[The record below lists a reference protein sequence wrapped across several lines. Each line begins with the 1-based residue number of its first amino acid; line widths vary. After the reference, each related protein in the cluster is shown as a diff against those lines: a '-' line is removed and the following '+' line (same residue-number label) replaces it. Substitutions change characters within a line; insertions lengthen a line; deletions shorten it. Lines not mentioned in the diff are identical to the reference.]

1 MRFFRALGRGLARF
15 GLWLLMVL
23 AMVVLLVGGTAL
35 FFYQQADEG
44 DLPASGVS
52 FGGTELTVNGYDW
65 TLPVLGG
72 ITEKQIARPG
82 DLTVEDLGSFSSRPE
97 LTLPADFRQDCTAKL
112 TITDETG
119 ATVFD
124 GDAAGYAAFS
134 FVRNGRYQATLRLTW
149 PPLNSK
155 PTGWY
160 DYRFRFTLDL
170 ASDIAIS
177 TDTVKQG
184 EVIAVG
190 ITGLPAGAEA
200 TVETDLGPAWF
211 VPRYDKLIAYIPVAY
226 NREDGD
232 YTIHITA
239 GGHSQDFTVKVLYN
253 PFEKVNLETD
263 TLSGRNAAVAQY
275 QQAIWPLFETHGE
288 TCMWTGVFQE
298 PVEQPNDGLVL
309 SDYGSFEYIGD
320 RTSPSR
326 NTGITYKCHQ
336 GVNVSAPAAGQVV
349 YAGNLELSGGTV
361 VIEHGAGLKSY
372 LYHLSE
378 VSVKEGDTVEA
389 GQLIGKSSTLLQFDM
404 RIGNQSVD
412 PNQALRGIGGLFW
425 R

>member
-1 MRFFRALGRGLARF
+1 MKFFRALGRGLARL

-23 AMVVLLVGGTAL
+23 AMVVLLVGGAAL
-35 FFYQQADEG
+35 FFYQKADES
-44 DLPASGVS
+44 DLPGADAS
-52 FGGTELTVNGYDW
+52 FGGVQLTVNGYDW

-72 ITEKQIARPG
+72 LTKKQLSQAG
-82 DLTVEDLGSFSSRPE
+82 DLTVQELGSFSSQPA
-97 LTLPADFRQDCTAKL
+97 LGLPADFRADCTAKL
-112 TITDETG
+112 TITDDTG
-119 ATVFD
+119 ETVFE
-124 GDAAGYAAFS
+124 GDAAGYGEFA

-149 PPLNSK
+149 PPFNSK

-170 ASDIAIS
+170 ASDISIS
-177 TDTVKQG
+177 ADTVKQG

-200 TVETDLGPAWF
+200 AVETDLGPAWF

-226 NREDGD
+226 NREDGE
-232 YTIHITA
+232 YNIHVTA
-239 GGHSQDFTVKVLYN
+239 GGYSQDFTVTVLYN
-253 PFEKVNLETD
+253 PFEKVTLETD
-263 TLSGRNAAVAQY
+263 TLSGSDAAVAQY
-275 QQAIWPLFETHGE
+275 QQTIWPLFETHGE
-288 TCMWTGVFQE
+288 ECLWSGVFQE

-309 SDYGSFEYIGD
+309 SDYGSFEYIGS

-336 GVNVSAPAAGQVV
+336 GVDVSAPAAGQVV

-389 GQLIGKSSTLLQFDM
+389 GQLIGKSSTLLQFDL
-404 RIGNQSVD
+404 RIGNQSID
-412 PNQALRGIGGLFW
+412 PNQALRGTGGLFW